1 MDIAYPAQKL
11 QDWFT
16 QQWVILTGQKIDEK
30 LASWLIGPFGDI
42 GVISDTF
49 AGELARKEGL
59 TVTRNARAKGLISS
73 LRNLKLAQADYRRLS
88 KEIKNFYENTT
99 QYELHFSVHWNP
111 VFRFFGKL
119 VSWLFSRR
127 IAQLNIPTN
136 NFEKP
141 LPIHSEIITL
151 NKRPSGETVHTIW
164 YRTFGVQMQVLY
176 SGVYTLCTMP
186 NGTVCVKAV
195 FPLPRGNAT
204 VIMQPS
210 VGPHGELS
218 LLSSGK
224 KFGDPGFYF
233 LLEDSQGRIW
243 SRYLRSFRD
252 HLVVQSQ
259 RGQITAKQILT
270 LWNLKVVQFDYEIVR
285 IPKMKRN

>member
-1 MDIAYPAQKL
+1 MGIAYPAQKL
-11 QDWFT
+11 QDWIT
-16 QQWVILTGQKIDEK
+16 QQWVILTGERVDEK
-30 LASWLIGPFGDI
+30 LMSWLMGPFGDI
-42 GVISDTF
+42 GTISDEF
-49 AGELARKEGL
+49 VGELARKEGL
-59 TVTRNARAKGLISS
+59 TVSRHVKAKGLISS
-73 LRNLKLAQADYRRLS
+73 LRNLKLAEADYRRLS

-99 QYELHFSVHWNP
+99 QYELRFSVHWNP
-111 VFRFFGKL
+111 LFRFFGKL

-141 LPIHSEIITL
+141 LRINSEIITL
-151 NKRPSGETVHTIW
+151 NKRKSGKTVHTIW
-164 YRTFGVQMQVLY
+164 YRTFGVQRQVLY
-176 SGVYTLCTMP
+176 SGVYTLCTLP
-186 NGTVCVKAV
+186 NGIVCVKAV

-210 VGPHGELS
+210 VGPNGELS

-224 KFGDPGFYF
+224 TFGDPGFYF
-233 LLEDSQGRIW
+233 LLRDSRGRIW